1 MSANLQATTNQPKVS
16 QNVAGFSAGLRAFV
30 PQFQNCPSRT
40 IPGFPQYA
48 IDNFQRIAPVDSV
61 QTAGWCGGQ
70 LNAVARMA
78 VEQAIQRPN
87 YITDVGPP
95 SGNLGVASDGLPK
108 AQYGQGSAMSQSG
121 LPLRTDTLTLGG
133 MKNSATR
140 YDDLTAVNGGFQ
152 AIYDNPI
159 ARANSGAEP
168 RVCLGELS
176 LAKAA
181 RQEQSSINLYSK
193 YTAAPAYNLELGSP
207 DSQAYANAFRAYLP
221 QRNKI
226 VIP

>member
-1 MSANLQATTNQPKVS
+1 MSANLQATTNLPKVS
-16 QNVAGFSAGLRAFV
+16 QNVANYSAGLRAFV

-40 IPGFPQYA
+40 IEGFPQYA
-48 IDNFQRIAPVDSV
+48 VDNFQRIAPVDTV

-70 LNAVARMA
+70 LNATARMA
-78 VEQAIQRPN
+78 VEQAISRPN
-87 YITDVGPP
+87 YVMNLGSPNGD
-95 SGNLGVASDGLPK
+95 LGVASDGLPK
-108 AQYGQGSAMSQSG
+108 AQYGQGAASAPSG
-121 LPLRTDTLTLGG
+121 LPLRTDTLTLAA

-140 YDDLTAVNGGFQ
+140 YDDLTSVNGGFQ

-181 RQEQSSINLYSK
+181 RQEQRSINLASK
-193 YTAAPAYNLELGSP
+193 YTAAPAYNLELGAP
-207 DSQAYANAFRAYLP
+207 DSQAYAKAFSAYLP
-221 QRNKI
+221 QPNRV